1 MAPHFYFA
9 ETQQNVQNHV
19 VIIYLWGMKKIL
31 RLLCLLAVLL
41 VAGCARNGGL
51 PDLPQSPV
59 VILFEN
65 DVHCAVEGY
74 AKMAALKAEEQVRTP
89 YVTVVSAGDF
99 VQGDVIGS
107 VTEGESIV
115 GIMNEVGYDFVA
127 LGNHEFDFGMER
139 LQEIAR
145 DLRAEELCANFTSIK
160 TQEPVFKPYSIV
172 DYGGCRIAF
181 IGLIT
186 PSTATSVIPKTFQ
199 NEEGNVAYGFNS
211 ANLFTCAQQW
221 IDKSRSE
228 GADYVIVLS
237 HLGDIKEGDYP
248 TSVEFIG
255 NTIGVDVVLDG
266 HSHTVIPDSLVLD
279 KEGKQVLLASTGTR
293 FEFVGKLELSVEG
306 KLSSELLPAETL
318 QDAPEVAAF
327 VEELKEGVL
336 AAGERIVG
344 HLEED
349 LLALDSN
356 GDWLVRDRQMPIG
369 TFCADAFRE
378 VLGTD
383 IAMINGGGI
392 RNNLYAGDISYNDLL
407 SVFPFGNNAC
417 TVSLTGAQ
425 LADILEASVRSL
437 PLPSGSFMQ
446 VSGVRYNC
454 DVSVASP
461 VELDDSGLFLGIRP
475 GASRRVSDV
484 QVLDKSTGNYLPIN
498 PSATYTLGGIDY
510 NLANLGSDGM
520 FRYTKLLRSNQGLDV
535 DILSHFLSRR
545 DFVQLFGS
553 QTIAK

>member
-1 MAPHFYFA
+1 M
-9 ETQQNVQNHV
+9 
-19 VIIYLWGMKKIL
+19 KIL
-31 RLLCLLAVLL
+31 YNLICLTVVLF
-41 VAGCARNGGL
+41 VAGCAKSDKGAQ
-51 PDLPQSPV
+51 LPQRPV

-74 AKMAALKAEEQVRTP
+74 AKMAALKAEEQARTP
-89 YVTVVSAGDF
+89 YVTVVSSGDF

-115 GIMNEVGYDFVA
+115 GIMNRVGYDFVA
-127 LGNHEFDFGMER
+127 PGNHEFDFGMER

-145 DLRAEELCANFTSIK
+145 DLQAEELCANFTSNK
-160 TQEPVFKPYSIV
+160 TQEPVFKPYGIV
-172 DYGGCRIAF
+172 DYGGCEVAF

-199 NEEGNVAYGFNS
+199 DVEGNVAYGFNS

-248 TSVEFIG
+248 TSIEFIE
-255 NTIGVDVVLDG
+255 NTRGVDVVLDG

-279 KEGKQVLLASTGTR
+279 KEGRQVLLASTGSR
-293 FEFVGKLELSVEG
+293 FEFVGKLELSVDGEFT
-306 KLSSELLPAETL
+306 SELLPAETL
-318 QDAPEVAAF
+318 QDAPEVATF
-327 VEELKEGVL
+327 VDELKEGVL

-349 LLALDSN
+349 LFALDSN
-356 GDWLVRDRQMPIG
+356 DNWLVRDRQMPIG

-392 RNNLYAGDISYNDLL
+392 RNNLYAGDVSYNDLL

-425 LADILEASVRSL
+425 LVDILEASVRSL

-446 VSGVRYNC
+446 MSGVRYNC

-461 VELDDSGLFLGIRP
+461 VELDADGLFLGIRSGVP
-475 GASRRVSDV
+475 RRVSDV
-484 QVLDKSTGNYLPIN
+484 LVLDKTSGNYLPVEL
-498 PSATYTLGGIDY
+498 SRTYTLGGIDY

-520 FRYTKLLRSNQGLDV
+520 FRYTKLLHSNQGLDV
-535 DILSHFLSRR
+535 DVLSQFLLRCL
-545 DFVQLFGS
+545 FVQLFGN
-553 QTIAK
+553 QTIEK

>member
-1 MAPHFYFA
+1 
-9 ETQQNVQNHV
+9 
-19 VIIYLWGMKKIL
+19 MKIEA
-31 RLLCLLAVLL
+31 RLLCLLAVLF
-41 VAGCARNGGL
+41 VVGFAKSDKGTQ
-51 PDLPQSPV
+51 LPQSPV

-74 AKMAALKAEEQVRTP
+74 AKMAALKAEEQVHTP
-89 YVTVVSAGDF
+89 YVTVVSSGDF

-115 GIMNEVGYDFVA
+115 GIMNRVGYDFVA
-127 LGNHEFDFGMER
+127 PGNHEFDFGMER

-145 DLRAEELCANFTSIK
+145 DLQAEELCANFTSNK
-160 TQEPVFKPYSIV
+160 TQEPVFKPYGIV
-172 DYGGCRIAF
+172 DYGGCQVAF

-199 NEEGNVAYGFNS
+199 DEEGNVAYGFNS

-255 NTIGVDVVLDG
+255 NTTGVDVVLDG

-279 KEGKQVLLASTGTR
+279 KEGRQVLLASTGSR

-306 KLSSELLPAETL
+306 KFSSELLPAETL

-484 QVLDKSTGNYLPIN
+484 QVLDKSTGNYLPVN

-535 DILSHFLSRR
+535 DVLSQFLSRR

>member
-1 MAPHFYFA
+1 
-9 ETQQNVQNHV
+9 
-19 VIIYLWGMKKIL
+19 MKKIL
-31 RLLCLLAVLL
+31 RLLCQLAVFL

-74 AKMAALKAEEQVRTP
+74 AKMAALKVEEQVHTP

-139 LQEIAR
+139 LQEIAQ
-145 DLRAEELCANFTSIK
+145 DLKGDELCANFTSIK
-160 TQEPVFKPYSIV
+160 TQKPVFKPYSIV

-199 NEEGNVAYGFNS
+199 DGEGNDAYGFNS
-211 ANLFTCAQQW
+211 DNFFTCAQQW
-221 IDKSRSE
+221 VDKSRSE

-248 TSVEFIG
+248 TSIEFIE
-255 NTIGVDVVLDG
+255 NTRGVDVVLDG

-293 FEFVGKLELSVEG
+293 FEFVGRLELSVEG
-306 KLSSELLPAETL
+306 KFSSELLPAETL

-484 QVLDKSTGNYLPIN
+484 QVLDKSTGNYLPVN
-498 PSATYTLGGIDY
+498 PSATYIIGGIDY

-535 DILSHFLSRR
+535 DVLSQFLSRR

>member
-31 RLLCLLAVLL
+31 RLLCQLAVFL

-74 AKMAALKAEEQVRTP
+74 AKMAALKVEEQVHTP

-139 LQEIAR
+139 LQEIAQ
-145 DLRAEELCANFTSIK
+145 DLKGDELCANFTSIK
-160 TQEPVFKPYSIV
+160 TQKPVFKPYSIV

-199 NEEGNVAYGFNS
+199 DGEGNDAYGFNS
-211 ANLFTCAQQW
+211 DNFFTCAQQW
-221 IDKSRSE
+221 VDKSRSE

-248 TSVEFIG
+248 TSIEFIE
-255 NTIGVDVVLDG
+255 NTRGVDVVLDG

-293 FEFVGKLELSVEG
+293 FEFVGRLELSVEG
-306 KLSSELLPAETL
+306 KFSSELLPAETL

-484 QVLDKSTGNYLPIN
+484 QVLDKSTGNYLPVN

-535 DILSHFLSRR
+535 DVLSQFLSRR

-553 QTIAK
+553 QIIAK

>member
-1 MAPHFYFA
+1 M
-9 ETQQNVQNHV
+9 
-19 VIIYLWGMKKIL
+19 KIL
-31 RLLCLLAVLL
+31 YNLICLTIVFL

-51 PDLPQSPV
+51 PDLPQRPV
-59 VILFEN
+59 VVLFEN

-74 AKMAALKAEEQVRTP
+74 AKMAALKAEEQVHTP
-89 YVTVVSAGDF
+89 YVTVVSSGDF

-115 GIMNEVGYDFVA
+115 GIMNRVGYDFVA
-127 LGNHEFDFGMER
+127 PGNHEFDFGMER

-145 DLRAEELCANFTSIK
+145 DLQAEELCANFTSNK
-160 TQEPVFKPYSIV
+160 TQEPVFKPYGIM
-172 DYGGCRIAF
+172 DYGGCEVAF

-199 NEEGNVAYGFNS
+199 DEEGNVAYGFNS

-248 TSVEFIG
+248 TSIEFIE
-255 NTIGVDVVLDG
+255 NTRGVDVVLDG

-279 KEGKQVLLASTGTR
+279 KEGRQVLLASTGSR
-293 FEFVGKLELSVEG
+293 FEFVGKLELSVDG
-306 KLSSELLPAETL
+306 KFTSELLAAETL
-318 QDAPEVAAF
+318 KDAPEVATF
-327 VEELKEGVL
+327 VDELKEGVL

-349 LLALDSN
+349 LFALDSN
-356 GDWLVRDRQMPIG
+356 DNWLVRDRQMPIG

-392 RNNLYAGDISYNDLL
+392 RNNLYAGDVSYNDLL

-425 LADILEASVRSL
+425 LVDILEASVRSL

-446 VSGVRYNC
+446 MSGVRYNC

-461 VELDDSGLFLGIRP
+461 VELDADGLFLGIRSGVP
-475 GASRRVSDV
+475 RRVSDV
-484 QVLDKSTGNYLPIN
+484 LVLDKTSGNYLPVEL
-498 PSATYTLGGIDY
+498 SRTYTLGGIDY

-520 FRYTKLLRSNQGLDV
+520 FRYTKLLHSNQGLDV
-535 DILSHFLSRR
+535 DVLSQFLLRCL
-545 DFVQLFGS
+545 FVQLFGN
-553 QTIAK
+553 QTIEK

>member
-1 MAPHFYFA
+1 
-9 ETQQNVQNHV
+9 
-19 VIIYLWGMKKIL
+19 MKIEA
-31 RLLCLLAVLL
+31 RLLCLLAVLF
-41 VAGCARNGGL
+41 VVGFAKSDKGTQ
-51 PDLPQSPV
+51 LPQSPV

-74 AKMAALKAEEQVRTP
+74 AKMAALKAEEQVHTP
-89 YVTVVSAGDF
+89 YVTVVSSGDF

-115 GIMNEVGYDFVA
+115 GIMNRVGYDFVA
-127 LGNHEFDFGMER
+127 PGNHEFDFGMER

-145 DLRAEELCANFTSIK
+145 DLQAEELCANFTSNK
-160 TQEPVFKPYSIV
+160 TQEPVFKPYIIV
-172 DYGGCRIAF
+172 DYGGCKIAF

-199 NEEGNVAYGFNS
+199 DGEGNVAYGFNS

-221 IDKSRSE
+221 IDKSRRD

-266 HSHTVIPDSLVLD
+266 HSHSVIPDSLVLD

-306 KLSSELLPAETL
+306 KFTSELLPAETL
-318 QDAPEVAAF
+318 KDDLEIAAF
-327 VEELKEGVL
+327 VNELKEGVL
-336 AAGERIVG
+336 AAGDRIVG
-344 HLEED
+344 YLEED
-349 LLALDSN
+349 LFALDSN
-356 GDWLVRDRQMPIG
+356 DNWLVRDRQMPIG

-392 RNNLYAGDISYNDLL
+392 RNNLYAGDVSYNDLL

-425 LADILEASVRSL
+425 LVDILEASVRSL

-454 DVSVASP
+454 DASVASP
-461 VELDDSGLFLGIRP
+461 VEFDDSGLFVGVRP
-475 GASRRVSDV
+475 GAPRRVSDV
-484 QVLDKSTGNYLPIN
+484 QVLDKTSGNYLPVEL
-498 PSATYTLGGIDY
+498 SRTYTLGGIDY

-520 FRYTKLLRSNQGLDV
+520 FRYTTLLHSNQGLDV
-535 DILSHFLSRR
+535 DVLAQFL
-545 DFVQLFGS
+545 
-553 QTIAK
+553 